1 MSADQSLQLLSA
13 LEPKSQPGAAH
24 ELALAAKQL
33 LVCCV
38 GAALGLSALLLWP
51 TGKRFMS
58 MVLKIAWLYLVTG
71 TRG

>member
-13 LEPKSQPGAAH
+13 LEPKSHPGAAH
-24 ELALAAKQL
+24 DLALAEKQL
-33 LVCCV
+33 LVCYV
-38 GAALGLSALLLWP
+38 VAAIGLSALGLWP
-51 TGKRFMS
+51 TGKWFMS